1 MNQKAPRSLI
11 SPLLKVVKEFKL
23 KKILVALSGG
33 PDSMALFH
41 FLSQIKGLSI
51 GVAHIDHRWRA
62 SSEKEALTL
71 QKIAHGKN
79 IPFHLLTLSDKP
91 PQKNIEL
98 FGRNARLSFFKKI
111 VKEHHYQAVFL
122 AHHANDLAETVLKR
136 FFEGGSLH
144 GMEEASFFEE
154 TLFVRPWLKITKEQ
168 ILSFLQENNIS
179 YFVDETNEDKI
190 FLRGKMRSSLIP
202 ILEKE
207 FGKGIVYPLISYS
220 EEAIAI
226 DAFMERQYG
235 HLVSNP
241 LNLKEIKDPFILK
254 WAIKELSKNEGFTL
268 SKEAIQNLIEIAE
281 KNESGKKVLV
291 KQGEIVLEKKCLY
304 FKKHN

>member
-1 MNQKAPRSLI
+1 MNQKAPRILL
-11 SPLLKVVKEFKL
+11 SPLLKVLKEFKL
-23 KKILVALSGG
+23 KKILIALSGG

-41 FLSQIKGLSI
+41 LLSQIKGLSI
-51 GVAHIDHRWRA
+51 GVAHVDHRWRA
-62 SSEKEALTL
+62 TSEKEALTL
-71 QKIAHGKN
+71 QKIADEKN
-79 IPFHLLTLSDKP
+79 IPFHLLTLTDKP

-98 FGRNARLSFFKKI
+98 FGRNARLAFFKRV

-144 GMEEASFFEE
+144 GMEEASFFEKI
-154 TLFVRPWLKITKEQ
+154 LFVRPWLKITKQE
-168 ILSFLQENNIS
+168 ILSFLQESNIS
-179 YFVDETNEDKI
+179 YFVDETNEDKM

-220 EEAIAI
+220 EEALDL
-226 DAFMERQYG
+226 DAFMQREYG

-254 WAIKELSKNEGFTL
+254 WAIKEVLKKEGISL
-268 SKEAIQNLIEIAE
+268 SKEAIQNLIAIAE
-281 KNESGKKVLV
+281 KNESGKKVLF
-291 KQGEIVLEKKCLY
+291 KQGEIVLERKYLH